1 MPTLDQLY
9 DVLTAPSR
17 EQQLPGGQPGRR
29 LAAHAGTIARDLPAV
44 DLARSND
51 EVMGLFNGR
60 SALEALAVVEAG
72 RPVGLINRSAFL
84 EAYVRPFAREI
95 YGRKSCAT
103 WMDRA
108 PLVVESDLPVELLV
122 HRAVGC
128 GAKVLKDGF
137 ITVRDG
143 AYAGI
148 GTGFAL
154 LEAMS
159 AIEAEKTRQLMA
171 SIEYASMIQRSHLGP
186 SDQELARAIPDH
198 GVAWLPRDVVG
209 GDCYFFRRTGRG
221 LFGAVLDCTG
231 HGVPGAFMT
240 LIALSFLDQ
249 HVAEGRCEPGEVLG
263 ALDAQ
268 IKRVLGQGEGSA
280 GAERPDHSDDGLDGA
295 CLLLPPGGGE
305 LRFAGARLPLFLARQ
320 DGQPAT
326 VIDGERMSVGYHD
339 TPAGHPWTTQ
349 RIPLSPGDL
358 IAIAT
363 DGAFDQIGGPKRI
376 GFGRRRLAQLVGDQR
391 GQPAAT
397 LPAAFQGA
405 LAAWQGSEA
414 RRDDVTLVA
423 LAVEGRA

>member
-9 DVLTAPSR
+9 DVLTAPPR
-17 EQQLPGGQPGRR
+17 EHLLQAGQPERR
-29 LAAHAGTIARDLPAV
+29 LAAHAGAIGRDLPAV
-44 DLARSND
+44 EVSRSND
-51 EVMGLFNGR
+51 EVMAHFNAR
-60 SALEALAVVEAG
+60 PDLEALAVIEDE

-95 YGRKSCAT
+95 YGRKSCAA

-108 PLVVESDLPVELLV
+108 PLVVEVDTPVELLV
-122 HRAVGC
+122 HRAVAW

-137 ITVRDG
+137 ITVRAG
-143 AYAGI
+143 RYAGI

-159 AIEAEKTRQLMA
+159 AIEAEKTRQLLA

-186 SDQELARAIPDH
+186 SDEALARAVPDH
-198 GVAWLPRDVVG
+198 AVAWLPRDVVG
-209 GDCYFFRRTGRG
+209 GDCYFFRETRRG

-249 HVAEGRCEPGEVLG
+249 HVGDERCEPGEVLA

-268 IKRVLGQGEGSA
+268 IKRVLGQDG
-280 GAERPDHSDDGLDGA
+280 GADETGRIDHSDDGLDGA
-295 CLLLPPGGGE
+295 CLLLQSGGE
-305 LRFAGARLPLFLARQ
+305 ELLFAGARLPLFLARQ

-326 VIDGERMSVGYHD
+326 VIDGERMSVGYQD
-339 TPAGHPWTTQ
+339 TPAGHAWTTQ
-349 RIPLSPGDL
+349 RIALRPGDL
-358 IAIAT
+358 VTIAT
-363 DGAFDQIGGPKRI
+363 DGVFDQVGGPKRI
-376 GFGRRRLAQLVGDQR
+376 GFGRRRLAQLVGDHR
-391 GQPAAT
+391 GHPAAA
-397 LPAAFQGA
+397 LPGAFRQA
-405 LAAWQGSEA
+405 FDAWQGNQA

-423 LAVEGRA
+423 LAIAGRA